1 MSAASGCPQL
11 PNGLRTSY
19 AGDEGT
25 RACTQ
30 DRSYRSLRPTFA
42 VVSSLVRDR
51 DTFPAV
57 DPGLKPE
64 ALQLLQE
71 MPKAYSKDFIA
82 VAEEEGFELR

>member
-30 DRSYRSLRPTFA
+30 DRSCRSLRPA
-42 VVSSLVRDR
+42 VCGRIFLVRDR

-64 ALQLLQE
+64 ALQLLQD
-71 MPKAYSKDFIA
+71 MPKAYLK
-82 VAEEEGFELR
+82 GFLSGLTHG